1 MADDLTPEQ
10 RRRNMQ
16 AIRSKDT
23 TIELRLRKAL
33 WERGVRYR
41 KNYKKLIGKPDIA
54 ITKYKIAVFCDSDYW
69 HGYDWENRNQ
79 RIKSNRDYWVPK
91 IERNMER
98 DREVTVA
105 LQNEGWLVLRFWEWQ
120 IRKHLDE
127 FYPTTDP
134 QLFYRSV
141 RLVQEYK
148 ITKVLPG
155 HHQLDIPTSLIGEIE
170 DGFAQ
175 IERNGQLKQGNGLF
189 EFRDFQ
195 IQI

>member
-23 TIELRLRKAL
+23 TIELRMRKAL
-33 WERGVRYR
+33 WERGIRYR

-54 ITKYKIAVFCDSDYW
+54 ITKYKIAIFCDSDYW

-98 DREVTVA
+98 DRKVTAA
-105 LQNEGWLVLRFWEWQ
+105 LQDEGWLVLRFWEWQ

-127 FYPTTDP
+127 CVNEVVN
-134 QLFYRSV
+134 S
-141 RLVQEYK
+141 
-148 ITKVLPG
+148 
-155 HHQLDIPTSLIGEIE
+155 IE
-170 DGFAQ
+170 
-175 IERNGQLKQGNGLF
+175 ERKLTFNG
-189 EFRDFQ
+189 
-195 IQI
+195 

>member
-10 RRRNMQ
+10 RCRNMQ

-33 WERGVRYR
+33 WERGVHYR

-98 DREVTVA
+98 DREVTAA

-127 FYPTTDP
+127 C
-134 QLFYRSV
+134 
-141 RLVQEYK
+141 
-148 ITKVLPG
+148 
-155 HHQLDIPTSLIGEIE
+155 IGAILQAVES
-170 DGFAQ
+170 
-175 IERNGQLKQGNGLF
+175 RK
-189 EFRDFQ
+189 
-195 IQI
+195 

>member
-1 MADDLTPEQ
+1 MADNLTPEQ

-33 WERGVRYR
+33 WVRGVRYR

-69 HGYDWENRNQ
+69 HGYDWENRSQ

-98 DREVTVA
+98 DQKVTET
-105 LQNEGWLVLRFWEWQ
+105 LQNDGWLVLRFWEWQ

-127 FYPTTDP
+127 C
-134 QLFYRSV
+134 V
-141 RLVQEYK
+141 EV
-148 ITKVLPG
+148 VL
-155 HHQLDIPTSLIGEIE
+155 QAIKS
-170 DGFAQ
+170 
-175 IERNGQLKQGNGLF
+175 R
-189 EFRDFQ
+189 R
-195 IQI
+195 